1 MQTLS
6 KQLLGSV
13 VMFPNQRP
21 PEENGCAP
29 DHGGI
34 RYANGNFRKASA
46 STVTAELRLPWS
58 PAFSSRWITARTI
71 LTVPARAQH
80 YS

>member
-29 DHGGI
+29 DHGGT
-34 RYANGNFRKASA
+34 RKRQPQFPQGISIHCD
-46 STVTAELRLPWS
+46 S
-58 PAFSSRWITARTI
+58 
-71 LTVPARAQH
+71 
-80 YS
+80 